1 MFIIGVSFIFYLI
14 VFLFSRQLPLKRLLQ
29 KTIEQISLEYG
40 VVSSQIYKWRKELVE
55 HGADVFSS
63 KREPS
68 TNNDV
73 NIDKL
78 HATIGRL
85 KVENDFLE
93 KVLKKYQ

>member
-1 MFIIGVSFIFYLI
+1 MRKKPHTAQTKFKVALEC
-14 VFLFSRQLPLKRLLQ
+14 LKAE

-78 HATIGRL
+78 HATIARL